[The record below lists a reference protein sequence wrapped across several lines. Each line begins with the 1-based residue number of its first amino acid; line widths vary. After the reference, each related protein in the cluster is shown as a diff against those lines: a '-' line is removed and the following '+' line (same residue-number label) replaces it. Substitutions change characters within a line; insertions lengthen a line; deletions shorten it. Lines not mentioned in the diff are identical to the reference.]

1 MYLDK
6 IKTFFKK
13 LNYKS
18 FILIVLLLFGITPII
33 QRAVSAYLTTY
44 SYMLLVVAV
53 VLFTIIACRIAHIRE
68 FVLFLLPFILYQ
80 VIVLLYNRSDD
91 ILLAGYQALLF
102 MLPVLVGYYLVT
114 HNFFAGLYTCVIVIA
129 VVITGITTI
138 IGCVNYPEAARTL
151 ATTKTSQDPLA
162 VLYEWNNIGGYRFV
176 YSTVLLFPFVILA
189 FKLKKLHIVPT
200 ILFTVLAFTIAI
212 TTEYTY
218 AFVLLMM
225 STAMLFIPRGIA
237 VKKFILLIFV
247 CVLAVLLFRTTIG
260 AIINNVG
267 EYVGESTIIDKL
279 KVLFLGKEAV
289 AGFSDDRDELYRL
302 SFNTFLRNPL
312 FGNLFSESQKTG
324 GHSFILDNLAN
335 YGLLGAGLMVFM
347 YRGIYRVF
355 IRPLKNQTG
364 YCLLLWTLFQPIFL
378 STINTAMWL
387 DNLCLYTPIIL
398 CAIYGQEIYRNRADE
413 SPTPLIRVNVLQSKV
428 KSE

>member
-80 VIVLLYNRSDD
+80 VIVLLHNRSDD
-91 ILLAGYQALLF
+91 ILLAGYQVLLF

-247 CVLAVLLFRTTIG
+247 CVLGVLLFRTTIG

-267 EYVGESTIIDKL
+267 EHVGESTIIDKL

-387 DNLCLYTPIIL
+387 DNLCLYTPIVL

>member
-1 MYLDK
+1 M
-6 IKTFFKK
+6 
-13 LNYKS
+13 
-18 FILIVLLLFGITPII
+18 
-33 QRAVSAYLTTY
+33 
-44 SYMLLVVAV
+44 
-53 VLFTIIACRIAHIRE
+53 
-68 FVLFLLPFILYQ
+68 
-80 VIVLLYNRSDD
+80 
-91 ILLAGYQALLF
+91 
-102 MLPVLVGYYLVT
+102 
-114 HNFFAGLYTCVIVIA
+114 
-129 VVITGITTI
+129 
-138 IGCVNYPEAARTL
+138 
-151 ATTKTSQDPLA
+151 
-162 VLYEWNNIGGYRFV
+162 
-176 YSTVLLFPFVILA
+176 
-189 FKLKKLHIVPT
+189 
-200 ILFTVLAFTIAI
+200 
-212 TTEYTY
+212 
-218 AFVLLMM
+218 
-225 STAMLFIPRGIA
+225 
-237 VKKFILLIFV
+237 IFV

-413 SPTPLIRVNVLQSKV
+413 SPTPLIRENVLQSKV